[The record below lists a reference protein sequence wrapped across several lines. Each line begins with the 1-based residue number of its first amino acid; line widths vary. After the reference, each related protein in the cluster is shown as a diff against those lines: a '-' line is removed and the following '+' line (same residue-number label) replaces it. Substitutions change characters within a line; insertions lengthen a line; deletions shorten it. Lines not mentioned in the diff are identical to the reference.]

1 MSRVS
6 FSQQTSIREF
16 TPIEK
21 ELSEELYYAPV
32 DYIRFEL
39 EEKQRWERAIAKRL
53 RKMEL
58 QSEERQLLLQLQEL
72 QQQRKELE
80 LQRQAATPQQGVPQ
94 VSPLFKSASAA

>member
-32 DYIRFEL
+32 DYVRFQL

-58 QSEERQLLLQLQEL
+58 QSEERKLLLQLQEL

-80 LQRQAATPQQGVPQ
+80 QQRQAATPQEGVPQ
-94 VSPLFKSASAA
+94 VSPFKSASAA